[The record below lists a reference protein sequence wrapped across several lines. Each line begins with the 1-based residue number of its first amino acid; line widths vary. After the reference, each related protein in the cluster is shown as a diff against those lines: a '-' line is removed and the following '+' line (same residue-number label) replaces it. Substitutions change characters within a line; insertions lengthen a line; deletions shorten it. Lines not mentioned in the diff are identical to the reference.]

1 MKLKYLGL
9 VEGGRKR
16 GGCGACGKA
25 STITGK
31 GHVSPTR
38 FFILKS
44 GSQVTLR
51 VGGVHTFSREDGLEL
66 LKYNGERTVFEVV
79 EE

>member
-9 VEGGRKR
+9 VEGGATR
-16 GGCGACGKA
+16 GGCGACGKRV
-25 STITGK
+25 TGK
-31 GHVSPTR
+31 GHISPTR
-38 FFILKS
+38 FFILRS
-44 GSQVTLR
+44 GSQVMLR
-51 VGGVHTFSREDGLEL
+51 VGAVETFSREDGMEL